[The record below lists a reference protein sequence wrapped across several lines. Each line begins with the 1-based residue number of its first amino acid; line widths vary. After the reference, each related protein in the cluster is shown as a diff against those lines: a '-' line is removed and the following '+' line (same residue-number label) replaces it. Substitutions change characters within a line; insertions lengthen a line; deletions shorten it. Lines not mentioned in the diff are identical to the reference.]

1 MQILHLAHHHH
12 HQYHII
18 KLKIILIILI
28 CLLCTGCSQDKVN
41 INKIDIKSVEITDVI
56 EIEYINNTDICLN
69 YEYYFKNRIL
79 SIYFVETDKK
89 NTYENLIQIK
99 NTFSDIKAI
108 EIIDDTQSRAISPQL
123 FW

>member
-1 MQILHLAHHHH
+1 MQILHLAHHH
-12 HQYHII
+12 QYHSI

-69 YEYYFKNRIL
+69 YEYYFKNGIL

-108 EIIDDTQSRAISPQL
+108 EIIDDTQSRAIYPQL

>member
-1 MQILHLAHHHH
+1 MQILHLAHH

-69 YEYYFKNRIL
+69 YEYYFKNGIL
-79 SIYFVETDKK
+79 SIYSVETDKK

-108 EIIDDTQSRAISPQL
+108 EIIDDTQSRAIYPQL

>member
-1 MQILHLAHHHH
+1 MQILHLAHH

-69 YEYYFKNRIL
+69 YEYYFENGIL

-108 EIIDDTQSRAISPQL
+108 EIIDDTQSRAIYPQL

>member
-1 MQILHLAHHHH
+1 MQILHLAHHQ
-12 HQYHII
+12 QYHII

-56 EIEYINNTDICLN
+56 EIEYINNTNICLN
-69 YEYYFKNRIL
+69 YEYYFKNGIL

-99 NTFSDIKAI
+99 KTFSDIKAI
-108 EIIDDTQSRAISPQL
+108 EIIDDTQSRAIYPQL

>member
-1 MQILHLAHHHH
+1 MQILHLAHH

-69 YEYYFKNRIL
+69 YEYYFKNGIL

-99 NTFSDIKAI
+99 NTFSDTKAI
-108 EIIDDTQSRAISPQL
+108 EIIDDTQSRAIYPQL

>member
-12 HQYHII
+12 YHII

-28 CLLCTGCSQDKVN
+28 CLLCTECSQDKVN

-69 YEYYFKNRIL
+69 YEYYFKNGIL
-79 SIYFVETDKK
+79 SICFVETDKK

-108 EIIDDTQSRAISPQL
+108 EIIDDTQSRAIYPQL

>member
-1 MQILHLAHHHH
+1 MQILHLAHH

-69 YEYYFKNRIL
+69 YEYNFKNGIL

-99 NTFSDIKAI
+99 KTFSDIKAI
-108 EIIDDTQSRAISPQL
+108 EIIDDTQSRAIYPQL

>member
-1 MQILHLAHHHH
+1 MQILHLAHHH

-18 KLKIILIILI
+18 KLKIILIIFI

-56 EIEYINNTDICLN
+56 KIEYINNTDICLN
-69 YEYYFKNRIL
+69 CEYYFKNGIL

-89 NTYENLIQIK
+89 NTYENLMQIK

-108 EIIDDTQSRAISPQL
+108 EIIDDTQSRAIYPQL

>member
-1 MQILHLAHHHH
+1 MQILHLAHH

-28 CLLCTGCSQDKVN
+28 CLLFTGCSQDKVN

-69 YEYYFKNRIL
+69 YEYYFKNGIL

-108 EIIDDTQSRAISPQL
+108 EIIDDTQSRAIYPQL

>member
-1 MQILHLAHHHH
+1 MQILHLAHH

-56 EIEYINNTDICLN
+56 GIEYINNTDICLN
-69 YEYYFKNRIL
+69 YEYYFKNGIL

-108 EIIDDTQSRAISPQL
+108 EIIDDTQSRAIYPQL

>member
-1 MQILHLAHHHH
+1 MQILHLAHH

-28 CLLCTGCSQDKVN
+28 YLPCTGCSQDKVN

-69 YEYYFKNRIL
+69 YEYYFKNGIL

-108 EIIDDTQSRAISPQL
+108 EIIDDTQSRAIYPQL

>member
-1 MQILHLAHHHH
+1 MKILHLAHH

-69 YEYYFKNRIL
+69 YEYYFKNGIL

-108 EIIDDTQSRAISPQL
+108 EIIDDTQSRAIYPQL

>member
-1 MQILHLAHHHH
+1 MQILHLAHH

-28 CLLCTGCSQDKVN
+28 YLLCTGCSQDKVN
-41 INKIDIKSVEITDVI
+41 INKIDIKSVEITDII

-69 YEYYFKNRIL
+69 YEYYFKNGIL

-108 EIIDDTQSRAISPQL
+108 EIIDDTQSRAIYPQL

>member
-1 MQILHLAHHHH
+1 MQILHLAHH

-69 YEYYFKNRIL
+69 YEYYFAQFKKIVAL
-79 SIYFVETDKK
+79 S
-89 NTYENLIQIK
+89 NLIQRIYH
-99 NTFSDIKAI
+99 NDI
-108 EIIDDTQSRAISPQL
+108 RNMLP
-123 FW
+123 

>member
-1 MQILHLAHHHH
+1 MQILHLAHH

-69 YEYYFKNRIL
+69 YEYYFKNGIL

-89 NTYENLIQIK
+89 NPYENLIQIK

-108 EIIDDTQSRAISPQL
+108 EIIDDTQSRAIYPQL

>member
-1 MQILHLAHHHH
+1 MQILHLAHH

-41 INKIDIKSVEITDVI
+41 IKKIDIKSVEITDVI
-56 EIEYINNTDICLN
+56 EIEYIHNTDICLN
-69 YEYYFKNRIL
+69 YEYYFKNGIL

-99 NTFSDIKAI
+99 KYIFRYKSN
-108 EIIDDTQSRAISPQL
+108 
-123 FW
+123 

>member
-1 MQILHLAHHHH
+1 MQILHLAHH

-28 CLLCTGCSQDKVN
+28 CLLCTGYSQDKVN

-69 YEYYFKNRIL
+69 YEYYFKNGIL

-108 EIIDDTQSRAISPQL
+108 EIIDDTQSRAIYPQL

>member
-1 MQILHLAHHHH
+1 MQILHLAHHH

>member
-1 MQILHLAHHHH
+1 MQILHLAHH

-69 YEYYFKNRIL
+69 YEYYFKNGIL
-79 SIYFVETDKK
+79 SINFVETDKK
-89 NTYENLIQIK
+89 NPYENLIQIK

-108 EIIDDTQSRAISPQL
+108 EIIDDTQSRAIYPQL

>member
-1 MQILHLAHHHH
+1 MQILHLAHH

-69 YEYYFKNRIL
+69 YEYYFKNGIS

-108 EIIDDTQSRAISPQL
+108 EIIDDTQSRAIYPQL

>member
-1 MQILHLAHHHH
+1 MVKCIGINDQAKSELLVSYA
-12 HQYHII
+12 II
-18 KLKIILIILI
+18 
-28 CLLCTGCSQDKVN
+28 
-41 INKIDIKSVEITDVI
+41 
-56 EIEYINNTDICLN
+56 INNL
-69 YEYYFKNRIL
+69 KNGIL

-108 EIIDDTQSRAISPQL
+108 EIIDDTQSRAIYPQL

>member
-1 MQILHLAHHHH
+1 MQILHLAYH

-69 YEYYFKNRIL
+69 YEYYFKNGIL

-108 EIIDDTQSRAISPQL
+108 EIIDDTQSRAIYPQL

>member
-1 MQILHLAHHHH
+1 MQILHLAHH

-56 EIEYINNTDICLN
+56 EIEYINNTDIYLN
-69 YEYYFKNRIL
+69 YEYYFKNGIL

-108 EIIDDTQSRAISPQL
+108 EIIDDTQSRAIYPQL

>member
-1 MQILHLAHHHH
+1 MQILHLAHH

-69 YEYYFKNRIL
+69 YEYYFKNGIL
-79 SIYFVETDKK
+79 PIYFVETDKK

-108 EIIDDTQSRAISPQL
+108 EIIDDTQSRAIYPQL

>member
-108 EIIDDTQSRAISPQL
+108 EIIDDTQSRAIYPQL

>member
-1 MQILHLAHHHH
+1 MQILHLAHH

-28 CLLCTGCSQDKVN
+28 CLLCTGCSKDKVN
-41 INKIDIKSVEITDVI
+41 INKIDIKSVEIIDVI
-56 EIEYINNTDICLN
+56 EIKYINNTDICLN
-69 YEYYFKNRIL
+69 YEYYFKNGIL

-108 EIIDDTQSRAISPQL
+108 EIIDDTQSRAIYPQL

>member
-1 MQILHLAHHHH
+1 MQILHLAHH

-69 YEYYFKNRIL
+69 YEYYFKMEFYQFTLWKLIRKTLMRI
-79 SIYFVETDKK
+79 
-89 NTYENLIQIK
+89 
-99 NTFSDIKAI
+99 
-108 EIIDDTQSRAISPQL
+108 
-123 FW
+123 